1 MGGIYWLASYPKS
14 GNTWF
19 RSVLANYM
27 SETGEPININ
37 SLNTG
42 SIASSR
48 VWVDDVLGVDTA
60 DMTQEE
66 VEALRPDVY
75 RWTVSETADQVG
87 YHKIHDAY
95 TLRADGLP
103 LVDNVATLG
112 AVYILRNP
120 LDVVPSL
127 ANHNNVDIDTAISQ
141 MSDSEYALSQSR
153 RKLPSQL
160 LQRLRTWSEHVQ
172 SWVDAKEIP
181 IHVSR
186 YEDMQS
192 DPMSNFGS
200 AFSFMGIEL
209 QRDKLEQAISF
220 SRFENLSA
228 QEESNGFRERPPK
241 TERFFRKG
249 QVGDWRNTLSE
260 NQVERMI
267 DTHKSVM
274 RRFGYLDADCQ
285 PVF

>member
-27 SETGEPININ
+27 SETDEPININ
-37 SLNTG
+37 ELNTG

-48 VWVDDVLGVDTA
+48 VWVDDVLCVDTA

-75 RWTVSETADQVG
+75 RWTVKENPNHIG

-95 TLRADGLP
+95 CQRPDSRP
-103 LVDNVATLG
+103 LVDDLATLG

-120 LDVVPSL
+120 LDVVPSI
-127 ANHNNVDIDTAISQ
+127 ANHNNVDIDTAIAQ
-141 MSDSEYALSQSR
+141 MSDPSYALSRSR
-153 RKLPSQL
+153 SKLPSQL
-160 LQRLRTWSEHVQ
+160 LQRLGTWSQHVE
-172 SWVDAKEIP
+172 SWVDAREVP
-181 IHVSR
+181 VHVVR

-192 DPMSNFGS
+192 DPIASFGL
-200 AFSFMGIEL
+200 AFGFMGIDL
-209 QRDKLEQAISF
+209 RQDKLEQAISF
-220 SRFENLSA
+220 SRFESLSA
-228 QEESNGFRERPPK
+228 QEESHGFRERPPK
-241 TERFFRKG
+241 TKRFFRKG

-260 NQVERMI
+260 AQVERVI
-267 DTHKSVM
+267 KDHEGVM
-274 RRFGYLDADCQ
+274 RRFGYLDADYQ

>member
-19 RSVLANYM
+19 RTVLANYM
-27 SETGEPININ
+27 SENGEPININ

-42 SIASSR
+42 LIASSR

-75 RWTVSETADQVG
+75 RWTVKETPDQVG

-95 TLRADGLP
+95 TRRADGVP

-120 LDVVPSL
+120 LDVAPSL

-141 MSDSEYALSQSR
+141 ISDPEYALSQSR

-160 LQRLRTWSEHVQ
+160 LQRLGTWSEHVQ
-172 SWVDAKEIP
+172 SWVDAKEVP
-181 IHVSR
+181 IHVIR

-192 DPMSNFGS
+192 DPVSNFAS
-200 AFSFMGIEL
+200 AFSFMGIEV

-228 QEESNGFRERPPK
+228 QEESNGFRERPPT

-260 NQVERMI
+260 DQVQRVI
-267 DTHKSVM
+267 DTHKRVM
-274 RRFGYLDADCQ
+274 RRFGYVAPDCQ